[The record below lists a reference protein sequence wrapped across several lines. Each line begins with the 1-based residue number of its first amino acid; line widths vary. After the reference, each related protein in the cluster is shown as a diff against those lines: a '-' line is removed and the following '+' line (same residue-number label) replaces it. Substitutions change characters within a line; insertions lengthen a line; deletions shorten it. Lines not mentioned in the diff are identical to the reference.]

1 MNSNTDPGVGPSGSG
16 RTSRSSGGGG
26 GAHRTRRSRANT
38 ASRPRENRSVPGK
51 VREGVK
57 KKLGFYTD
65 MMSQLDMLV
74 FAELCALYYMDT
86 SFFRFFL
93 RAVAQSFFLSPKAE
107 DFAIALD
114 ARKPHVLAILV
125 PNLLCIL
132 AHSLGALPTASEAN
146 RGYLHGGV
154 VIDFVG
160 QTAPTSKLG
169 LVLLDLVVLVVQ
181 CLMLAMHTEREKMRR
196 LVTPIRTI
204 LATAAAAAMTT
215 PAVAAANAA
224 VIRAGGTPSPPP
236 AAAANPPAATLQDHD
251 AEERGVRPRP
261 RAGTGAVAGS
271 STPSNNDASS
281 APSEDERLHNIDLGG
296 PTGAASP
303 EEAAEHE
310 LDALS
315 SGSNIG
321 DFYIIHAIRQA
332 MQEKQGDSAAQSLQS
347 IGYAVTLARLAA
359 ERRARARAAVAA
371 RPA

>member
-1 MNSNTDPGVGPSGSG
+1 MNNNANPGVGPSGSG
-16 RTSRSSGGGG
+16 SSNGSTSRSG
-26 GAHRTRRSRANT
+26 RTRRSRANT
-38 ASRPRENRSVPGK
+38 ASRPRENRSVSGK

-74 FAELCALYYMDT
+74 FAELCVLYYMDC
-86 SFFRFFL
+86 SFFRFFI
-93 RAVAQSFFLSPKAE
+93 RAAAQSFFLSPKAE

-114 ARKPHVLAILV
+114 ARKPHVFAIFA
-125 PNLLCIL
+125 PNFLCIL
-132 AHSLGALPTASEAN
+132 AHSLGTLPIASEAN

-154 VIDFVG
+154 IIDFVG

-169 LVLLDLVVLVVQ
+169 LVALDLVVLVVQ

-196 LVTPIRTI
+196 LVVPIRTV
-204 LATAAAAAMTT
+204 ATTTATT
-215 PAVAAANAA
+215 PAAAAANAA
-224 VIRAGGTPSPPP
+224 VVRAGGTPSPPP
-236 AAAANPPAATLQDHD
+236 PAANPPAAATLQDHD
-251 AEERGVRPRP
+251 AEERGVRTRP
-261 RAGTGAVAGS
+261 RSGTGANAAGPS
-271 STPSNNDASS
+271 SSSNSENAP
-281 APSEDERLHNIDLGG
+281 PSEDERLHNIDLAG

-310 LDALS
+310 LEALS

-359 ERRARARAAVAA
+359 ERRTRARAAVAA
-371 RPA
+371 RPAQ